1 MTKTILKKKKLY
13 LEFDKM
19 LKFWFHPNPS
29 SPQKSLR
36 VIYD

>member
-19 LKFWFHPNPS
+19 LKFRFHPNP
-29 SPQKSLR
+29 PPLKNLY
-36 VIYD
+36 V

>member
-13 LEFDKM
+13 LEFEISISSQS
-19 LKFWFHPNPS
+19 S

-36 VIYD
+36 VICD

>member
-19 LKFWFHPNPS
+19 LKFRFHPNPL
-29 SPQKSLR
+29 KNLY
-36 VIYD
+36 V